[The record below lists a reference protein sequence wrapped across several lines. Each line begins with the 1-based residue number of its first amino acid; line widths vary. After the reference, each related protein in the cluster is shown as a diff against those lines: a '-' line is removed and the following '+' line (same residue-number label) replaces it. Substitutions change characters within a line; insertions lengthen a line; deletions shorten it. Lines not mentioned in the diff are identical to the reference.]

1 MKRIFY
7 KLQFFFDN
15 SVVVVNLYPFYD
27 KVTAPGGISFED
39 GIENIDI
46 GGPAMIR
53 AAAKNHKDV
62 LIVVLEY
69 LKGGQNDQQ
78 FRSKLAWK
86 AFQHVAAYDSAVSE
100 WLWKQAEGPCQYY
113 VDGDSGGG
121 YGGFG
126 SRKPL
131 EVQARTGST
140 QSVST
145 SDNQVGDVAGW
156 RLLGTSGFHM
166 LCV

>member
-1 MKRIFY
+1 MVSNF
-7 KLQFFFDN
+7 
-15 SVVVVNLYPFYD
+15 
-27 KVTAPGGISFED
+27 FED
-39 GIENIDI
+39 GIENIHI

-100 WLWKQAEGPCQYY
+100 WLWKQAEGH
-113 VDGDSGGG
+113 
-121 YGGFG
+121 
-126 SRKPL
+126 L
-131 EVQARTGST
+131 TGSHGGEEGHYHELPYEQHNEYPLQPDHMT
-140 QSVST
+140 T
-145 SDNQVGDVAGW
+145 P
-156 RLLGTSGFHM
+156 LL
-166 LCV
+166 C

>member
-1 MKRIFY
+1 MGFTKFC
-7 KLQFFFDN
+7 
-15 SVVVVNLYPFYD
+15 
-27 KVTAPGGISFED
+27 FED

-100 WLWKQAEGPCQYY
+100 WLWKQAEGR
-113 VDGDSGGG
+113 GG

-145 SDNQVGDVAGW
+145 SVLEKEHPNNKFVAVLNNQVGDVAGW